1 MKLKDLPIIVL
12 LVLGLPLAA
21 CAPAAA
27 DEAPPETAVTVVPI
41 EGTDLG
47 AVILS
52 ARAAERLGIETARV
66 VAGQAGGTVVP
77 YAAVLYDELG
87 TTWVFTNP
95 EGLEYTR
102 AEIVVDDI
110 AGDDAHLSSGPPVGT
125 KVVTV
130 GVAELFGAEKGVG
143 DPE

>member
-1 MKLKDLPIIVL
+1 MKFKNLPIIVL
-12 LVLGLPLAA
+12 LVLGLPMAA
-21 CAPAAA
+21 CAPAPA
-27 DEAPPETAVTVVPI
+27 EEVPPETAVTVVPI

-47 AVILS
+47 AVILT
-52 ARAAERLGIETARV
+52 ARSAERLGIQTARV
-66 VAGQAGGTVVP
+66 GTGQAGGTVVP

-87 TTWVFTNP
+87 ETWVFTNP
-95 EGLEYTR
+95 EGLEYAR
-102 AEIVVDDI
+102 AQIVVDDI

-125 KVVTV
+125 KVVIV